1 MKPTRTTLFALISLC
16 GAALTGCETTATE
29 PAQASESHL
38 PVDLPPPTDRCFY
51 TRNIDGFEV
60 LDERTLIVRERRNRA
75 YLVRFSHRCA
85 GLQFAG
91 GIGFDT
97 RDQRVCGNRPE
108 TLLIHGRGIPGRC
121 MIATI
126 HEGSRAEF
134 LGDVEDWQRG
144 ETTEHFPELDQDQ
157 AAEETSAPE
166 PLNSRVNND

>member
-97 RDQRVCGNRPE
+97 RDQRVSKP
-108 TLLIHGRGIPGRC
+108 T
-121 MIATI
+121 T
-126 HEGSRAEF
+126 S
-134 LGDVEDWQRG
+134 QR
-144 ETTEHFPELDQDQ
+144 ERI
-157 AAEETSAPE
+157 SI
-166 PLNSRVNND
+166 